1 MIKPITTL
9 SIDGKEIKV
18 FQKISL
24 SQIIND
30 HHHFEVIVDM
40 NLVEEIKSHTIND
53 SKAWLGKSIV
63 IAFDQREF
71 LGVITDLQMSQVDG
85 YHGQLIISGYS
96 KTILLEAGEHLQ
108 SWLDKSLSTIV
119 SDVTEEGGVD
129 VEVNPVY
136 SNTFEYQAQYEE
148 SHFQFLKRLA
158 KQHNEWLYYDG
169 VKLVFGKPSLENPI
183 DLEYGGDMDSL
194 SISIGAHPNKQ
205 NRYSYNSTK
214 NNQSESTTR
223 NSVNGLNEL
232 GSFAFERSKELYKIT
247 PNTFSHSR
255 VSDKEQIDAAVK
267 GKQGSLAANCNVLRG
282 TSRKQGLG
290 IGSIVKVSAA
300 IIEQGNVEIKNHGE
314 FIITRIKHSATGKDK
329 YSNEFE
335 AISAEVDYL
344 PEPDVNMPLAQM
356 QIATVLSNADPKSSG
371 RVEVQFQWQTGDM
384 KTAWLRVMTP
394 DAGISDTIDRNRGY
408 VHIPEAGDTVMVG
421 FRYNDPN
428 RPFVMGSMFNGQS
441 GAGGNVNNNIKTT
454 ITRTGHMIRFDDTPE
469 KESITI
475 TDKSKNIIFI
485 DTANSSIH
493 MSAPE
498 NFTISA
504 KNIDITAKEN
514 LTMTAGDNMGIS
526 AGDDMN
532 INAGDNMSIVANE
545 DFSLL
550 AKNITEQASENFESL
565 AISIQEHAETIM
577 KASASE
583 DMELNSSGSINNN
596 SGSKVKL
603 F

>member
-1 MIKPITTL
+1 MIKPKTSV

-24 SQIIND
+24 SQTIND
-30 HHHFEVIVDM
+30 HHHFEVVVDM

-53 SKAWLGKSIV
+53 SRSWLGKSIV
-63 IAFDQREF
+63 IAFDQKEF
-71 LGVITDLQMSQVDG
+71 LGLITDLQMAHADG
-85 YHGQLIISGYS
+85 YQGRLIISGFS

-108 SWLDKSLSTIV
+108 SWLDKDLTSIV
-119 SDVTEEGGVD
+119 GDVTEEGGVE
-129 VEVNPVY
+129 VEVNPMY
-136 SNTFEYQAQYEE
+136 KNKFEYQAQYEE

-158 KQHNEWLYYDG
+158 KQHNEWFYYDG
-169 VKLVFGKPSLENPI
+169 VKLVFGKPSLESPI
-183 DLEYGGDMDSL
+183 NIEYGGDMDSL
-194 SISIGAHPNKQ
+194 SIAIGAHPNKQ
-205 NRYSYNSTK
+205 NRYSYNSSE
-214 NNQSESTTR
+214 NNRSESKTR
-223 NSVNGLNEL
+223 NSVSGLNEL

-247 PNTFSHSR
+247 PNTFSHTR
-255 VSDKEQIDAAVK
+255 VSDKDQIDTAVK

-290 IGSIVKVSAA
+290 VGSIIKVTAGL
-300 IIEQGNVEIKNHGE
+300 IEYGNVEIKNHGDY
-314 FIITRIKHSATGKDK
+314 IITKINHSATGQDK

-335 AISAEVDYL
+335 AISAEVEYL
-344 PEPDVNMPLAQM
+344 PEPEVNMPLAQM
-356 QIATVLSNADPKSSG
+356 QIATVLSNADPKKSG
-371 RVEVQFQWQTGDM
+371 RVEVQFQWQNGGM

-394 DAGISDTIDRNRGY
+394 DAGISDLIERNRGY
-408 VHIPEAGDTVMVG
+408 VHIPEVGDTVMVG

-441 GAGGNVNNNIKTT
+441 GAGGDINNNIKTT
-454 ITRTGHMIRFDDTPE
+454 ITRTGHMIRFDDTPD

-475 TDKSKNIIFI
+475 TDKSENIIFI

-493 MSAPE
+493 MTAPE
-498 NFTISA
+498 HFTISA

-514 LTMTAGDNMGIS
+514 LTITAGNNMGIS
-526 AGDDMN
+526 SGDDMS
-532 INAGDNMSIVANE
+532 INAGDNMSVVANE

-550 AKNITEQASENFESL
+550 ATNITEQASQNFESL
-565 AISIQEHAETIM
+565 AISIQEHAETVM

-583 DMELNSSGSINNN
+583 DMELNSSGSISNN